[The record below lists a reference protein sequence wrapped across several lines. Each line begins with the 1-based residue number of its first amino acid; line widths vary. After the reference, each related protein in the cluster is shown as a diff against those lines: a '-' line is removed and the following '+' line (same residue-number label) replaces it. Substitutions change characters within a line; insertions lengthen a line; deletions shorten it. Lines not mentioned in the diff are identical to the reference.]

1 MTGVQTCALPILVT
15 ELGVMEITDKGL
27 VLIEIH
33 KDTTVEEVKSLT
45 EAELIIS
52 KNLKIM
58 DV

>member
-1 MTGVQTCALPILVT
+1 MEVTG
-15 ELGVMEITDKGL
+15 KGL

-45 EAELIIS
+45 QAELIIS
-52 KNLKIM
+52 DNLKIM